1 MCWKRHTMRDVNNNI
16 SHVKLIW
23 PEKSTLL
30 DKAVLQG
37 LRHIPDQRKVK
48 TRTIFD

>member
-1 MCWKRHTMRDVNNNI
+1 MCWKRHKMRDVNNNI
-16 SHVKLIW
+16 SHLKVIW

-37 LRHIPDQRKVK
+37 LRHIPDQGK
-48 TRTIFD
+48 I